1 MQRDIGG
8 YKAIISVS
16 EGRSLERQVERKGLR
31 RVTGLVGNSPELE
44 PMPLPIREAKRPHH
58 SAALVPGFRAL
69 LDLDRHLLYAHLP
82 CLSTRHIAVLIG
94 KR

>member
-1 MQRDIGG
+1 MQRDIRG
-8 YKAIISVS
+8 YKAIIGVS

-31 RVTGLVGNSPELE
+31 RVTGSRGQFPRTRTHVPAHPRSETP
-44 PMPLPIREAKRPHH
+44 PH

-69 LDLDRHLLYAHLP
+69 LDLDRHLLYAHPP
-82 CLSTRHIAVLIG
+82 CLSTRHITVLIG